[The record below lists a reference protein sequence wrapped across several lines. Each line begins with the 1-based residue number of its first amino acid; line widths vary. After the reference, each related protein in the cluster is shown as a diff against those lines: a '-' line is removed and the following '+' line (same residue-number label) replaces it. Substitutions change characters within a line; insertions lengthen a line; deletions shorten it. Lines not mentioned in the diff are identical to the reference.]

1 MLNFCTLFNSN
12 YYAKGIAL
20 HLSLLNTCKEFRLF
34 IFAFDEAAYQLLVDN
49 KLENTTIIPL
59 NQLENA
65 QLLEIKPSRTM
76 AEYCWTCTPLTIEY
90 CIRTYKLDHCTYL
103 DADTFFYDDPTV
115 LINEM
120 GDNSV
125 LITPHNYHRLYD
137 QSATSG
143 IYCVQF
149 ITFKNTF
156 EGMTVL
162 NWWAGAC
169 LKWCYARYEDG
180 KMGDQK
186 YLDSWPYMF
195 NGVYI
200 CKNIN
205 AGIAPWNAIDLKS
218 ETDVENIIFYHFHD
232 LQYISDGSWFTG
244 GYDLPQIIIDKIYRP
259 YIKLLKS
266 ISEEN
271 KIIDSLNTKNK
282 SAFHILTPKYKL
294 GIYILDFKAA
304 FRNFTQ
310 ALFFTQK
317 RRFYK
322 NNFIK

>member
-1 MLNFCTLFNSN
+1 MLNFCTLFNTG
-12 YYAKGIAL
+12 YLAKGLAL
-20 HLSLLNTCKEFRLF
+20 HRSLVAECPQFQLY
-34 IFAFDEAAYQLLVDN
+34 IFAFDDN
-49 KLENTTIIPL
+49 CYKILTEKKLISATIIAL
-59 NQLENA
+59 REFENEA
-65 QLLEIKPSRTM
+65 LLEVKKERSV

-90 CIRTYKLDHCTYL
+90 CIQTYKLDHCTYL

-125 LITPHNYHRLYD
+125 LITPHNYHILYD
-137 QSATSG
+137 QRAESG

-149 ITFKNTF
+149 ITFKNTD

-200 CKNIN
+200 SKNIN
-205 AGIAPWNAIDLKS
+205 AGIAPWNAMDLKS
-218 ETDVENIIFYHFHD
+218 ETAIENIIFYHFHD
-232 LQYISDGSWFTG
+232 LQYISDGSWFVG

-266 ISEEN
+266 ISGEN
-271 KIIDSLNTKNK
+271 NIIDSLNTKNK
-282 SAFHILTPKYKL
+282 STFHMLTPKYKL
-294 GIYILDFKAA
+294 GIYIIDFKAA
-304 FRNFTQ
+304 FRNFGQ
-310 ALFFTQK
+310 ALFFTGR